1 MDPSTS
7 PVIIASFISVIA
19 GFFLTQI
26 IGPVLDHY
34 RDKHYRLLERN
45 LQLRKLIGDDF
56 KNESL
61 DEIIRMQLNSYIL
74 VSRSSQRKSR
84 SHRFMLSLI
93 TLAGWIFAVTSF
105 LFFMDHAYVTGSI
118 FAALVPAS
126 VFAYFSLRKRFFR
139 SYTVENTKYRAAF
152 LGGKFEGGQATV
164 DIRPANEDGTLTT
177 LDYPALYIKDK
188 LTGRIHAYN
197 RAKSS
202 GNISIGS
209 GEETDMQTDYI
220 YHKTLS
226 ILPELLHNTAVLSSV
241 DVKLPGEILPMED
254 LALASVKPVRKMWT
268 LIRKLLEKIRT
279 KPVPDEAEDE
289 EPAST

>member
-56 KNESL
+56 KNDSL

-74 VSRSSQRKSR
+74 VSRSSERKSR
-84 SHRFMLSLI
+84 SHRFVLSLV

-105 LFFMDHAYVTGSI
+105 LFFADHSYVTGSV
-118 FAALVPAS
+118 FAILVPLS
-126 VFAYFSLRKRFFR
+126 ILVYFGLRKRFFR

-152 LGGKFEGGQATV
+152 LGGKFEGGQAPV
-164 DIRPANEDGTLTT
+164 DIMPVNEDGTLTS
-177 LDYPALYIKDK
+177 LDYPVLYIKDK

-220 YHKTLS
+220 FHKTIS
-226 ILPELLHNTAVLSSV
+226 ILPEILHNSKVLSSV
-241 DVKLPGEILPMED
+241 DVKLPGEIIPIED
-254 LALASVKPVRKMWT
+254 LALASVKPMRKMWT
-268 LIRKLLEKIRT
+268 LIQRLLKKLRT
-279 KPVPDEAEDE
+279 ASSPDSSDNLST
-289 EPAST
+289 PA